1 MREPAFENRFP
12 AFELEMDEAE
22 FEAPDEE
29 LDSMLEVEMYDFEA
43 EAEQET
49 DIYER
54 AEKEN
59 PYTERLFELAQSDF
73 EADGVEQELN
83 EVLDSMEREYFWG
96 ALASGIATIA
106 GDPRV
111 RSAAKGLI
119 RKGLKFARKHASQ
132 KELLHA
138 GTSLLRGKLKG
149 LLLPAMKTAIQ
160 SVSNAANMDEQGADS
175 GQHIIADTAEA
186 AQEAYEFA
194 AANLHEDVDSEAAAH
209 ELAEQAFEVG
219 IRQRRGMGML
229 AYQKRRQ
236 ETGTRVVRLHRRTGE
251 TIRKVVLLID

>member
-1 MREPAFENRFP
+1 MREPAFDDRFP

-22 FEAPDEE
+22 FETPDDKMERI
-29 LDSMLEVEMYDFEA
+29 LEGEMDDFEA
-43 EAEQET
+43 EPEQET
-49 DIYER
+49 DVYER

-59 PYTERLFELAQSDF
+59 PYVERLFELAQSDF

-83 EVLDSMEREYFWG
+83 EVLDGMEREHFWG
-96 ALASGIATIA
+96 TLASGIASVA

-138 GTSLLRGKLKG
+138 GTSLLRGKLKH

-160 SVSNAANMDEQGADS
+160 SAGDAAYMEGQGADND
-175 GQHIIADTAEA
+175 QHIIADTVEA

-194 AANLHEDVDSEAAAH
+194 AANLHEHVDSEAEAH

-219 IRQRRGMGML
+219 IRQRRSPNMFDDR
-229 AYQKRRQ
+229 KHRI
-236 ETGTRVVRLHRRTGE
+236 ETGTRVVRLHRRPGE
-251 TIRKVVLLID
+251 TIRKVVVLID